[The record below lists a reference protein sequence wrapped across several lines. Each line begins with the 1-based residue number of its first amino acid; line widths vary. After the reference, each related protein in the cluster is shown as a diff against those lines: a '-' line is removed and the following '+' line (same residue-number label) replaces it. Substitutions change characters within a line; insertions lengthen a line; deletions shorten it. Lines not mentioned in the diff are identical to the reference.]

1 MKIGNF
7 TEMIE
12 SSIRNH
18 WELKSMSLFQ
28 GDGYTYEEVGEKILQ
43 LHKLFELSGIKSGD
57 KISLIGT
64 NDYNWCSVYLATV
77 TYGAVIVPILQDFH
91 PNDIVN
97 VIEQSDSRMLFV
109 SDHIYKKI
117 NTKSFSHIEGVISL
131 DTLCV
136 VDAVDKTL
144 NDIVKESLHTDIEVN
159 KETFRLP
166 KNSNDQ
172 IAVISYTSGTSGFS
186 RGVMLPHMSLAAN
199 VQFALDFIDLKPK
212 DTIVSF
218 LPLAHAYACAFEFLS
233 TFTMGCDITFLGK
246 VPSPTIILQAFKE
259 VKPRLIFVVPLII
272 EKIYRSKIQPKIS
285 KGIIKH
291 LIKIPLINILVYSKI
306 NKELTTAFG
315 NNFMEVIIGGAAL
328 NSEVEKFLKKI
339 KFRYTVG
346 YGMTECG
353 PLISYAPWR
362 KVRTYSCGKAIPCVT
377 IKIDS
382 PDPENIVGEILV
394 KGDNVMKGYYKNE
407 EITEA
412 TISPDGWL
420 YTGDLG
426 IVDKD
431 GYLFIKG
438 RSKNMIL
445 SSSGQNV
452 YPEEIEAKSN
462 NLPYVL
468 ESLVVEK
475 DGKLVALIVV
485 DRDAVKA
492 AGITEDKLKAIMEQN
507 HKHLNSHLPNY
518 MNVSKFIIHDGEFE
532 KTAKRSIKRFMYDAT
547 NA

>member
-7 TEMIE
+7 TEIIE

-28 GDGYTYEEVGEKILQ
+28 GDGYTYEEVGKKILQ
-43 LHKLFELSGIKSGD
+43 LHKLFEQSGIKSGD
-57 KISLIGT
+57 KIALVGT
-64 NDYNWCSVYLATV
+64 NDYTWCSVYLATV
-77 TYGAVIVPILQDFH
+77 TYGATIVPLLQDFH

-97 VIEQSDSRMLFV
+97 VIEHSDSKLLFV
-109 SDHIYKKI
+109 SNHIYQKL
-117 NTKSFSHIEGVISL
+117 NTNNLRQIEGIISL
-131 DTLCV
+131 DTLNV
-136 VDAVDKTL
+136 IESANKSL
-144 NDIVKESLHTDIEVN
+144 NDIAKDCLHTDIEVN

-166 KNSNDQ
+166 KNSNDK

-212 DTIVSF
+212 DKIVSF
-218 LPLAHAYACAFEFLS
+218 LPLAHAFACAFEFLS
-233 TFTMGCDITFLGK
+233 TFALGCDITFLGK

-272 EKIYRSKIQPKIS
+272 EKIYKSKVQPKIS
-285 KGIIKH
+285 KGLIKY
-291 LIKIPLINILVYSKI
+291 LIKIPLINRLIYNKI
-306 NKELTTAFG
+306 NKELTSAFG
-315 NNFMEVIIGGAAL
+315 EDFMEIIIGGAAL
-328 NSEVEKFLKKI
+328 NPEVEKFLKKI

-362 KVRTYSCGKAIPCVT
+362 EAKTYSCGKAIPCIT

-382 PDPENIVGEILV
+382 TDPENIVGEILV

-420 YTGDLG
+420 HTGDLG
-426 IVDKD
+426 VVDKD

-475 DGKLVALIVV
+475 DGKLVALVVV
-485 DRDAVKA
+485 DWDAVKA
-492 AGITEDKLKAIMEQN
+492 ADISKDKLKAIMEQN

-518 MNVSKFIIHDGEFE
+518 MKVNKFIIHDDEFE
-532 KTAKRSIKRFMYDAT
+532 KTAKKSIKRFMYDSV
-547 NA
+547 NG